1 MRSESHEH
9 QLHVI
14 FFPYMAQGHL
24 IPNIHMAKLFAS
36 KGTKVT
42 ILITS
47 HFTPFLAKSI
57 ENNTSQINIL
67 NIKFPATEVGLPE
80 EVDSSPAARTPEMF
94 EKFVQACGKLA
105 PQLDQILEQHLPD
118 CLVCDALF
126 PWATDVAEKFG
137 IPTLLFNGTCNFAM
151 CVVASLFLHEPYKK
165 VSSDSEHFLIPD
177 LPDQIELTA
186 SKLPYFMKHHV
197 NSFYELEPAYADL
210 YKKVSG
216 IKTWQIGQ
224 LFLSDYNMS
233 NSNNQLECMKW
244 LDTKKPSSVIYAS
257 FGSVAN
263 FNDEQLME
271 IATGLEASGQ
281 QFIWVVKKEKVEGVE
296 EEWLP
301 EGFEERM
308 KERGL
313 IVRGWAPQVPI
324 LEHEAVGGFVTHCGW
339 NSILES
345 VCAGVPMVTWPVAA
359 EQFFNEKLVSQVLN
373 IGVEVGAR
381 KWVRMVGD
389 FVKRE
394 RIRNAV
400 SRIMEGE
407 EAEEMRRR
415 VKSLA
420 EMGRSAIKE
429 AGSSMLDFN
438 ALFHDLRSARIARDS
453 THHQENVH

>member
-42 ILITS
+42 ILTTS

-94 EKFVQACGKLA
+94 EKFV
-105 PQLDQILEQHLPD
+105 
-118 CLVCDALF
+118 
-126 PWATDVAEKFG
+126 
-137 IPTLLFNGTCNFAM
+137 
-151 CVVASLFLHEPYKK
+151 
-165 VSSDSEHFLIPD
+165 SSDSEHFLIPD

-186 SKLPYFMKHHV
+186 SKLPYFMKHHDESTELGKLYIAIREVERRNYGIIV

-216 IKTWQIGQ
+216 IKTWQIGP

-244 LDTKKPSSVIYAS
+244 LDTKKPSSVIYVS

-453 THHQENVH
+453 THRQENVH